1 MKYNYVFVYICI
13 IFSLNLTSFADNT
26 SPTHKITTTTLEN
39 GIRVIVEEDHQQP
52 AVVLNF
58 VFHVGSIDEPRG
70 ITGIS
75 LFLEH
80 MMFKD
85 TLSFDQE
92 TLSQAFAN
100 ASSHYDGHVNKD
112 YTQYAFETTPDHIE
126 SIFDLQSERTMNL
139 SLNEDNLNQEKH
151 RLNEKQSP
159 SIGDAE
165 YIDEVWETIAY
176 PSSGYQ
182 HPVQGWKED
191 LDNISISE
199 VTKWYRTQYTGN
211 NLSIIVV
218 GDIDP
223 KTVIELSKRYFYR
236 LPKTNTRRP
245 LYHEDKIALPELRAE
260 ITTKSDFPHY
270 FIGFKLPP
278 VLPLNELLG
287 FEIMADILTNPFNGI
302 SSKHLIDDSHLMSD
316 IDIRFNAFSK
326 TNGLFV
332 IHGTPHQ
339 NTHFYSFKGK
349 VLQMLNQLKEDD
361 INQRYLE
368 SLKTKIKIKH
378 LYDQSSLKKKTARL
392 VTLDHF
398 NLHLNYY
405 DQLNDTIDHI
415 SRKDLIALI
424 DKYFLKDPKRI
435 LLSVKPND

>member
-1 MKYNYVFVYICI
+1 
-13 IFSLNLTSFADNT
+13 
-26 SPTHKITTTTLEN
+26 
-39 GIRVIVEEDHQQP
+39 
-52 AVVLNF
+52 
-58 VFHVGSIDEPRG
+58 
-70 ITGIS
+70 
-75 LFLEH
+75 
-80 MMFKD
+80 
-85 TLSFDQE
+85 
-92 TLSQAFAN
+92 
-100 ASSHYDGHVNKD
+100 
-112 YTQYAFETTPDHIE
+112 
-126 SIFDLQSERTMNL
+126 
-139 SLNEDNLNQEKH
+139 
-151 RLNEKQSP
+151 
-159 SIGDAE
+159 
-165 YIDEVWETIAY
+165 
-176 PSSGYQ
+176 
-182 HPVQGWKED
+182 
-191 LDNISISE
+191 
-199 VTKWYRTQYTGN
+199 
-211 NLSIIVV
+211 
-218 GDIDP
+218 
-223 KTVIELSKRYFYR
+223 
-236 LPKTNTRRP
+236 
-245 LYHEDKIALPELRAE
+245 
-260 ITTKSDFPHY
+260 
-270 FIGFKLPP
+270 
-278 VLPLNELLG
+278 
-287 FEIMADILTNPFNGI
+287 
-302 SSKHLIDDSHLMSD
+302 MSD